1 MEVNVSEE
9 QKQSWK
15 ALQKLE
21 TRLTFVLVMKI
32 CVVKILSPSQNHKCI
47 EWQKLMKM
55 VHDWQ
60 SKWGESNCSQL
71 ESWSRILRMP
81 AGLAMKA
88 LPFQAK
94 TVLPT
99 LATGAL
105 SGIASTVQKAR
116 GNGLYLKKGGNV
128 FQVETDEKCLSHG
141 LFSEKVLA
149 IWEIYYKIK
158 RWTNL

>member
-1 MEVNVSEE
+1 
-9 QKQSWK
+9 
-15 ALQKLE
+15 
-21 TRLTFVLVMKI
+21 
-32 CVVKILSPSQNHKCI
+32 
-47 EWQKLMKM
+47 
-55 VHDWQ
+55 
-60 SKWGESNCSQL
+60 
-71 ESWSRILRMP
+71 MP

-158 RWTNL
+158 R